1 MLKQIYFEQEDVVAL
16 ARDLLGKKI
25 ITFFNNQKTSGII
38 SETEAYRAPEDR
50 GSHAFNNRKTP
61 RTEVMFRSGG
71 CAYIYLCYGIH
82 HLTNIVTGPEGTA
95 HAILIRAIIPFDGKE
110 IMAERRGKPASFKE
124 LTSGPGGV
132 SIALGLTKE
141 MSGISL
147 LGPDL
152 WLEEHLVYEDGEI
165 LITPRIGLDYAGIDA
180 SNLWRFVVKS
190 TPSSRKKFKT
200 Y

>member
-1 MLKQIYFEQEDVVAL
+1 
-16 ARDLLGKKI
+16 
-25 ITFFNNQKTSGII
+25 
-38 SETEAYRAPEDR
+38 
-50 GSHAFNNRKTP
+50 
-61 RTEVMFRSGG
+61 MFRSGG
-71 CAYIYLCYGIH
+71 CAYIHLCYGIH

-95 HAILIRAIIPFDGKE
+95 HAILIRAIIPIDGKE
-110 IMAERRGKPASFKE
+110 IMAERRGKPAYFKE